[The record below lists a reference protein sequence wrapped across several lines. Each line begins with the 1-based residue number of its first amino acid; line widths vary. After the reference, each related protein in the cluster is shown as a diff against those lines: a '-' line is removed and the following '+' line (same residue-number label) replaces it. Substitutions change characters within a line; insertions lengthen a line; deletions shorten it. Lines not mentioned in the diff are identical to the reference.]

1 MKRVF
6 PVITLFI
13 AVAVLITG
21 CSSEAVSIEDHVWKL
36 RTVIVNDSDASVPAV
51 GEPDEVYP
59 EAKVVDVTLTA
70 KDGMIT
76 ITDATNG
83 KTYAGTYEAANKT
96 PAGTDYNVTID
107 GIAGFAAVAMTTY
120 SDGEKQ
126 PTLPINLGD
135 YSVYFIAQ

>member
-6 PVITLFI
+6 LIITLLI

-36 RTVIVNDSDASVPAV
+36 RTVIVNNSDASVPAV

-70 KDGMIT
+70 NDGMIT
-76 ITDATNG
+76 IADATNG
-83 KTYAGTYEAANKT
+83 QTYAGTYEAVNKT
-96 PAGTDYNVTID
+96 PDGTDYNVTID
-107 GIAGFAAVAMTTY
+107 GIAGFAAAAMTTY
-120 SDGEKQ
+120 ADGEKQ